1 MGNEK
6 LHVGIAK
13 FLHDGNFARREFDE
27 GPDIMEKG
35 GLYPLLQ
42 RLGVEV
48 TETKTARL
56 TPEEEKQYGTVNRL
70 GLAGRHMAEIVSGQI
85 RRGELNISLL
95 SNCVGLTGMLAGA
108 QLSGK
113 DWKPLRVGLVYFDA
127 HGDINTPETS
137 LSMMMGG
144 MPVAVGCGL
153 CLHRLRRQSG
163 LEVPLPTRYVVLAGV
178 RDTDF
183 LEQEI
188 IDRSDIK
195 HITVEDIRHLS
206 PNVKAQMD
214 RLSALTD
221 VIYVH
226 VDTDVLSAEEVPGHS
241 TPVPDGCNSDQ
252 LSATLDAMFRYPK
265 VASFGVASLPTN
277 GDPDGI
283 ALRAVYKMVEG
294 VIRGVKN
301 RKSLELN

>member
-1 MGNEK
+1 
-6 LHVGIAK
+6 VGVAK
-13 FLHDGNFARREFDE
+13 FIHDGNFGRKEFDE

-35 GLYPLLQ
+35 GLYPLLK

-48 TETKTARL
+48 TETKTALL

-70 GLAGRHMAEIVSGQI
+70 GLASHHMAEIVSSQI
-85 RRGELNISLL
+85 KRGELNISLL

-108 QLSGK
+108 QLAGLK
-113 DWKPLRVGLVYFDA
+113 GKPLRVGLVYFDA

-153 CLHRLRRQSG
+153 CLHRLRKQSG
-163 LEVPLPTRYVVLAGV
+163 LEVPLPTSNVVLAGV
-178 RDTDF
+178 RDTDP

-188 IDRSDIK
+188 IDNSDIEM
-195 HITVEDIRHLS
+195 ISVEDIRRLG

-221 VIYVH
+221 IIYVH
-226 VDTDVLSAEEVPGHS
+226 VDTDVLSAEEVPGHT

-252 LSATLDAMFRYPK
+252 LAATLEAMFRYPK
-265 VASFGVASLPTN
+265 AASFGVASLPTK
-277 GDPDGI
+277 GDPEGV
-283 ALRAVYKMVEG
+283 ALKAVYKMVEG
-294 VIRGVKN
+294 VVKGAKS
-301 RKSLELN
+301 RKA

>member
-1 MGNEK
+1 MDDG
-6 LHVGIAK
+6 LLRVGVAK
-13 FLHDGNFARREFDE
+13 FIHDGNFARKEFDE
-27 GPDIMEKG
+27 GPDIMERG
-35 GLYPLLQ
+35 GFYPLLE

-48 TETKTARL
+48 TETRTARL

-85 RRGELNISLL
+85 KRGEFNISLL
-95 SNCVGLTGMLAGA
+95 SNCVGLTGMLAGV
-108 QLSGK
+108 QLAGP

-163 LEVPLPTRYVVLAGV
+163 LEVPLPTRYVVLAGL
-178 RDTDF
+178 RDTDP

-188 IDRSDIK
+188 IDSSFIE
-195 HITVEDIRHLS
+195 HITVEDIRRLG
-206 PNVKAQMD
+206 PNVKAQME
-214 RLSALTD
+214 RLSRLTD
-221 VIYVH
+221 IIYIH
-226 VDTDVLSAEEVPGHS
+226 IDTDVLSAEEVPGHS
-241 TPVPDGCNSDQ
+241 TPVPNGCNSDQ
-252 LSATLDAMFRYPK
+252 LSATLEVMFRYSK
-265 VASFGVASLPTN
+265 VASFGVASLPTK
-277 GDPDGI
+277 GDPDGV

-294 VIRGVKN
+294 VVKGVKS
-301 RKSLELN
+301 RPI

>member
-1 MGNEK
+1 MITGK
-6 LHVGIAK
+6 LRVGIAK
-13 FLHDGNFARREFDE
+13 FIHDGNFARKEFDE

-42 RLGVEV
+42 RLSVEV
-48 TETKTARL
+48 TETKSARL
-56 TPEEEKQYGTVNRL
+56 TPDEERQYGTVNRL

-85 RRGELNISLL
+85 KRGEFNISLI

-108 QLSGK
+108 QLSGN

-127 HGDINTPETS
+127 HGDVNTPETS

-178 RDTDF
+178 RDTDP

-188 IDRSDIK
+188 IDNSDIEQ
-195 HITVEDIRHLS
+195 ITVEDIRCLG
-206 PNVKAQMD
+206 PNVKTQMD

-226 VDTDVLSAEEVPGHS
+226 VDTDVLSAEEVPGHT

-252 LSATLDAMFRYPK
+252 LAATLETMFRYPK
-265 VASFGVASLPTN
+265 VGSFGVASLPTK
-277 GDPDGI
+277 GDPHGI
-283 ALRAVYKMVEG
+283 ALKAVYKMVEG
-294 VIRGVKN
+294 VISGVKSRGV
-301 RKSLELN
+301 